1 VATAGNLVF
10 HGAIAYNAQTG
21 EKLWEA
27 DLGGL
32 NVTPATYM
40 LDGRQ
45 SISLLSRAYPNN
57 RLFTVVLDG
66 KEPIPPV
73 PAAASSK

>member
-1 VATAGNLVF
+1 MF
-10 HGAIAYNAQTG
+10 HGSIAYNAKTG

-32 NVTPATYM
+32 NVTPVTYA
-40 LDGRQ
+40 LDGKQ
-45 SISLLSRAYPNN
+45 YVSLLARGYPNN
-57 RLFTVVLDG
+57 RLFTLVLDG

-73 PAAASSK
+73 PAAASK